1 MRDILFLL
9 IGGMGLFLIGMKLL
23 SDGLVAFAGENLRRA
38 LTHFTGTPCR
48 AFISGALITALVQSS
63 TATTV
68 TLIGFVSAGLITF
81 TQAIGVVIGAS
92 LGNTATGWVVAG
104 LGLKINLGFY
114 TLPLIGIGALLK
126 LLGRRRW
133 AELGLALAGFGMLF
147 LGLNT
152 LQDGMRE
159 LAGIFNLAQL
169 PVGGYGARITIM
181 LIGLV
186 MTAVL
191 QSSTAAIAMT
201 LTALHTGTINF
212 DQAASMVI
220 GASIGTTLTGILV
233 TIGGTVYAKRTAA
246 AHILFNLSAGLMAI
260 LLLPVFLVLVRIV
273 EQHFGVTPG
282 ALSIALFH
290 TLFIGVGV
298 VVFMPLTPWFA
309 RMVERLLP
317 EPHDDTATHLDA
329 SLLTIPTVALDAA
342 QRTLEQMTG
351 KLLVIYD
358 EILSMSQ
365 RTTLPQELAR
375 LQRALNHAF
384 DFISRIPL
392 QSGDDIHAACRI
404 AQLHAIDHLLR
415 LRSRLHDLAQTET
428 DFSSPVYQWAL
439 EQTRELL
446 SLVRTGLSAG
456 PLDDRLDQIQRVAAT
471 LTSLSHQNRHEL
483 LRETGSGHGASG
495 ALLTTEAFRGLERTG
510 NHIWRICHYLAQSH
524 IITDRGAT
532 GQKKSTDM
540 SEENS
545 VTTDDL

>member
-1 MRDILFLL
+1 
-9 IGGMGLFLIGMKLL
+9 
-23 SDGLVAFAGENLRRA
+23 
-38 LTHFTGTPCR
+38 
-48 AFISGALITALVQSS
+48 
-63 TATTV
+63 
-68 TLIGFVSAGLITF
+68 
-81 TQAIGVVIGAS
+81 
-92 LGNTATGWVVAG
+92 
-104 LGLKINLGFY
+104 
-114 TLPLIGIGALLK
+114 
-126 LLGRRRW
+126 
-133 AELGLALAGFGMLF
+133 
-147 LGLNT
+147 
-152 LQDGMRE
+152 MRE

-220 GASIGTTLTGILV
+220 GASIGTTLTG
-233 TIGGTVYAKRTAA
+233 YWS
-246 AHILFNLSAGLMAI
+246 LSAVLFTLQTHSGGAHFVQSQRRLMAI
-260 LLLPVFLVLVRIV
+260 LLLPVFLVLVWIV

-415 LRSRLHDLAQTET
+415 SRSRLHDLAQTG
-428 DFSSPVYQWAL
+428 DRFSLARFTNGRWNK
-439 EQTRELL
+439 RELL